1 MNYKKLFSA
10 ILCANFLINST
21 YMPVVFASEA
31 TYKQVVVNEN
41 YDPFAD
47 EETTKEPENLTMK
60 QRVAK
65 IMEEEKE
72 LQEKLKVVRSK
83 KEEEDNRN
91 LAALG

>member
-1 MNYKKLFSA
+1 
-10 ILCANFLINST
+10 
-21 YMPVVFASEA
+21 MPVGFASEA

-65 IMEEEKE
+65 IMEEKIKIKNK
-72 LQEKLKVVRSK
+72 LLKVLK
-83 KEEEDNRN
+83 TGIFIFQKEQS
-91 LAALG
+91 